1 MLLLTRR
8 IGEKI
13 IINENISVTV
23 MGIKGAQIRLGF
35 DAPSDVSIHR
45 EEIFLKVVAERD
57 LLMAMDSNVDINL
70 MDTYRTYSKPK
81 VLTH

>member
-13 IINENISVTV
+13 IINEDISITV
-23 MGIKGAQIRLGF
+23 MGIKGSQIRLGI
-35 DAPSDVSIHR
+35 DAPSQVSVHR
-45 EEIFLKVVAERD
+45 EEIFLKVKAARD
-57 LLMAMDSNVDINL
+57 LLMGMDSSVDINL
-70 MDTYRTYSKPK
+70 VDAYRTHSKPN

>member
-1 MLLLTRR
+1 MLFLTRR

-13 IINENISVTV
+13 IINEDISVTV
-23 MGIKGAQIRLGF
+23 MGIKGSQIRLGF

-57 LLMAMDSNVDINL
+57 LLMGMDSSVDINL
-70 MDTYRTYSKPK
+70 IDTYRTHSKPN

>member
-23 MGIKGAQIRLGF
+23 MGIKGGQIRLGF

-57 LLMAMDSNVDINL
+57 LLMGMDSSLDINL
-70 MDTYRTYSKPK
+70 ADTYRTYSKPN

>member
-13 IINENISVTV
+13 IINEDISITV
-23 MGIKGAQIRLGF
+23 MGVKGAQVRLGF
-35 DAPSDVSIHR
+35 EAPSDVSVHR
-45 EEIFLKVVAERD
+45 EEIFLKVKAERD
-57 LLMAMDSNVDINL
+57 VLMGMDSSVDINL
-70 MDTYRTYSKPK
+70 MDTYRTYSKPN